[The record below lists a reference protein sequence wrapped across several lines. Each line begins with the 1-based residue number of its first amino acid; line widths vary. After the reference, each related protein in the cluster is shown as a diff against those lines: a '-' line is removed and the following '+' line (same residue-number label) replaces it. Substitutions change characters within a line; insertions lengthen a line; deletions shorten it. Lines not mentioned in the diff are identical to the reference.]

1 MESGHK
7 EKKYETFRQFYWEL
21 YNRQILAYFIV
32 YILLHYHGD
41 FIEEDKMLY
50 KKWKCLYL
58 ETAVL

>member
-7 EKKYETFRQFYWEL
+7 EKKYESFRQFYWEL

-32 YILLHYHGD
+32 YILFHYHGD

-58 ETAVL
+58 